1 MIQKSIPFPELGIR
15 WDRLWDETG
24 NGGYVPEGDSAILF
38 GEVREEISRIC
49 RPMYCYEIH
58 EGRSTG
64 ERIEI
69 GKTILS
75 PGKRIAGYLTEADRF
90 AIYAGTAGV
99 EFEEYCRSLSNGGN
113 IVKAFFAD
121 LAGSVIAET
130 VIAIAFA
137 DIAQKQESL
146 GLRTSFAYSPGHCE
160 WSVADQKALFSLLP
174 PEPCGIRLTESGLM
188 IPVKSVSNLVGI
200 GRNIEKK
207 PYGCAICTFE
217 GCYKK
222 LKKQKK

>member
-64 ERIEI
+64 ERI
-69 GKTILS
+69 
-75 PGKRIAGYLTEADRF
+75 F

-174 PEPCGIRLTESGLM
+174 PEPCGIRLTGSGLM